1 MSKGPVKV
9 SAEEA
14 AKNQAFL
21 ASMAASGKERYI
33 KRHSLQARL
42 THGITIA
49 ACILLCISGLFVFV
63 PALAA
68 AVGADTVFAI
78 RMSHRIIGVVFVAGA
93 ADQRLLA
100 PKGVA
105 HIFKNRVRSL
115 GFRPT
120 RSG

>member
-49 ACILLCISGLFVFV
+49 ACILL
-63 PALAA
+63 
-68 AVGADTVFAI
+68 
-78 RMSHRIIGVVFVAGA
+78 
-93 ADQRLLA
+93 
-100 PKGVA
+100 
-105 HIFKNRVRSL
+105 
-115 GFRPT
+115 
-120 RSG
+120 

>member
-49 ACILLCISGLFVFV
+49 ACILLCISGPVSYTHLDVYKRQDHGTLRIKRV
-63 PALAA
+63 ASSETDDVASD
-68 AVGADTVFAI
+68 GAC
-78 RMSHRIIGVVFVAGA
+78 
-93 ADQRLLA
+93 
-100 PKGVA
+100 
-105 HIFKNRVRSL
+105 
-115 GFRPT
+115 
-120 RSG
+120 